1 MKNLHNE
8 IMNVIQYAID
18 NPYQFGD
25 NDCNIIVLRI
35 IDLING
41 TTQLAN
47 REYTSVQEG
56 IAGLKAEGW
65 KHTGEIVEQ
74 YCNPVQV
81 VIDGDI
87 WLDPDNPL
95 IMAVVVSG
103 RVLGVNE
110 SHDGFELHPKPTN
123 GTFYRVRKHNG

>member
-56 IAGLKAEGW
+56 I
-65 KHTGEIVEQ
+65 
-74 YCNPVQV
+74 
-81 VIDGDI
+81 
-87 WLDPDNPL
+87 
-95 IMAVVVSG
+95 
-103 RVLGVNE
+103 
-110 SHDGFELHPKPTN
+110 
-123 GTFYRVRKHNG
+123 